1 MMVKLIWLEEVQK
14 LRINEGERRMSKLNW
29 PPEETF
35 QYEFKEMGELTL
47 VISYDKDKKSSKT
60 NKSKEES
67 DRTI

>member
-1 MMVKLIWLEEVQK
+1 
-14 LRINEGERRMSKLNW
+14 MSKLNW

-60 NKSKEES
+60 NKSKEEN